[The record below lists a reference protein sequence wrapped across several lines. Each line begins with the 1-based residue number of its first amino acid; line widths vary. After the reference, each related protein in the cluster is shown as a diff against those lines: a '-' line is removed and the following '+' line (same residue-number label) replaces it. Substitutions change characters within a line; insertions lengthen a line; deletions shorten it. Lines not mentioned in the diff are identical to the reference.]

1 MKKTKKKAFF
11 AVAALMGFGLLSG
24 ELGTSVTGKT
34 GLKGANT
41 ASTGKKFY
49 SAYASME
56 DVGEAGNKLTR
67 EIAGEGIIMLKN
79 KDNVLPFTNVHNV
92 TVFGKNST
100 ATSIGGGGSGAS
112 KGYYPSAG
120 IYDTLEEAGFN
131 VNPAQKAF
139 YEDDTRSGKARTSGG
154 MFSSG
159 GFTVGE
165 TPVSSYEDSVKETW
179 NTYNDAAIITIVRSG
194 SEGADEPVTG
204 VVDHTGDDPVD
215 ADGKKID
222 HHYLELSENE
232 KDMIKMIK
240 DSKKFSKIV
249 VILNATNVM
258 ELGDLQDDDEIDAM
272 LWTGGVGGTGFYA
285 IGDILTGKVNPSGK
299 TVDVY
304 PRDLLKDPTSLNF
317 GTNAQN
323 QEGNAE
329 NYFLTPDKTDENF
342 ESKYKDVWYSKD
354 RTGNYSTTEVANI
367 AAYTNYEEGVY
378 LGYKYYET
386 MFTIKGGEASDTA
399 KNWYK
404 ENVVYPFGYGLSFT
418 EFDVSKQ
425 TDVTYNSTTHDMSM
439 TVKVKNVGSVAGKKT
454 VQIYVEAPY
463 IDGEIEKPSAVLVA
477 FAKTEILQPNE
488 EQVLTLSWKDTDV
501 ASYDYNDA
509 NHNGFKGYELDKG
522 NYQFKIA
529 DDSHNYFE
537 TVTWSLESG
546 ITLTTDGYTN
556 NEVHNLF
563 SDYIA
568 KDNTTDTT
576 IKNPYR
582 SLPMDG
588 DGLVVEQLSRASGK
602 DLANI
607 NKPKAKGDAE
617 STVKGDALAIMSG
630 IVTGVKMEGND
641 DINGYMPSS
650 MKKTE
655 ADVKAE
661 FGADYTQG
669 DTSVTEDFYS
679 LAGVD
684 PSTEEGKKLYNKVIN
699 KMTWEELYKALDDC
713 GWHNAGISSINKPQ
727 TTDVDGPSAIY
738 RVDYPVACTLA
749 ATFNID
755 LAEKFG
761 TLIGEESLWG
771 IRPGWYG
778 PAMDT
783 HRSAFSGRNFEYY
796 SEDGLLG
803 GMIGAYSIK
812 AAQAKGCYAF
822 MKHMAL
828 NDCETQRNGNH
839 AFVSEQAMREIYF
852 KPFRLSVEI
861 GDCKAVMGGMNSI
874 GYIANYNNTAE
885 MTYMLRDEW
894 GFNGF
899 TETDAGSF
907 NYGTSPYSNGFMARV
922 AGLDTLLGFGG
933 KPSGLGTWD
942 STKKV
947 PVQDGT
953 DLWTVYYYY
962 RKSMINLLY
971 VTANS
976 SITQNGLNFSK
987 WDAETATFNAPA
999 GTTFNGSVRASE
1011 SVGTTDVWYEVTGG
1025 SLPEGITLDRAG
1037 NLTGSSTA
1045 KGSYTFT
1052 VTMHADGWITHTK
1065 NYTLNVIDAF
1075 KIDKTEI
1082 TVGEDFEAQISSDY
1096 IKAEGTTTVTYM
1108 DAEGTLPEGLSISAD
1123 GKITGKATKNGT
1135 YVFKLHVI
1143 QFTPGSGWWTPDVTR
1158 EYDQEI
1164 TLTVKGGTEE
1174 HVVTADEAKEAADAA
1189 KAAADAA
1196 KTAADAA
1203 KTAADTAK
1211 TTADEAKK
1219 TADEAKTA
1227 AESKTENKG
1236 CGGSIIAASSAL
1248 GAMALLG
1255 VALAFKKKR
1264 EEK

>member
-1 MKKTKKKAFF
+1 MKKTKKNVFF

-41 ASTGKKFY
+41 ATSTGKKFY

-79 KDNVLPFTNVHNV
+79 KDNVLPFKDVHNV

-139 YEDDTRSGKARTSGG
+139 YLDDTRSGKARTAGG
-154 MFSSG
+154 MMSSG

-165 TPVSSYEDSVKETW
+165 TPVANYESSVKETW
-179 NTYNDAAIITIVRSG
+179 STYNDAAIITIVRSG

-204 VVDHTGDDPVD
+204 VVDHTGDTTTT
-215 ADGKKID
+215 D

-232 KDMIKMIK
+232 KDMIKMVK

-299 TVDVY
+299 TVDIY

-323 QEGNAE
+323 QEGNAS
-329 NYFLTPDKTDENF
+329 NYFLSPDKTDANY

-354 RTGNYSTTEVANI
+354 KTGNYSTTETANI

-386 MFTIKGGEASDTA
+386 MYTVKGGIGNDTA
-399 KNWYK
+399 DNWYK

-418 EFDVSKQ
+418 EFDVSQ
-425 TDVTYNSTTHDMSM
+425 VTDSFNYNETTHDMTM
-439 TVKVKNVGSVAGKKT
+439 KVTVKNTGSVAGKKT
-454 VQIYVEAPY
+454 VQLYVEAPY

-477 FAKTEILQPNE
+477 FAKTGILQPGE
-488 EQVLTLSWKDTDV
+488 TEILELSWKDTDV

-509 NHNGFKGYELDKG
+509 NKNGFKGYELDKG
-522 NYQFKIA
+522 SYKFKIA
-529 DDSHNYFE
+529 EDSHNYLDSYVW
-537 TVTWSLESG
+537 TLDAG
-546 ITLTTDGYTN
+546 KKLTTDGYTD
-556 NEVHNLF
+556 NEVHNQF
-563 SDYIA
+563 SSYIA
-568 KDNTTDTT
+568 TSNTEDTNIT
-576 IKNPYR
+576 NPYR

-588 DGLVVEQLSRASGK
+588 DGLVVEQLSRATGK

-607 NKPKAKGDAE
+607 NKPKAHGDAE
-617 STVKGDALAIMSG
+617 STVKGDALALMSG
-630 IVTGVKMEGND
+630 IVTGVNLEGND
-641 DINGYMPSS
+641 NINGYMPKT
-650 MKKTE
+650 MKKTK
-655 ADVKAE
+655 ADVEAE
-661 FGADYTQG
+661 FGSDYTQG

-684 PSTEEGKKLYNKVIN
+684 PSTAEGKKLYNKVIN
-699 KMTWEELYKALDDC
+699 KMSWEDLYKGLDDC

-749 ATFNID
+749 ATFNVE

-803 GMIGAYSIK
+803 GMMGAYSIK

-839 AFVSEQAMREIYF
+839 AFVSEQAMREIYL

-861 GDCKAVMGGMNSI
+861 GDCKAVMAGMNSI
-874 GYIANYNNTAE
+874 GYIANYDNTAE
-885 MTYMLRDEW
+885 MTYVLRDEW

-947 PVQDGT
+947 PVEGST
-953 DLWTVYYYY
+953 ELWTAYYYY

-976 SITQNGLNFSK
+976 SIAQNGVSFSK
-987 WDAETATFNAPA
+987 WDAENSTFNAPA
-999 GTTFNGSVRASE
+999 GTSFTESLRATE
-1011 SVGTTDVWYEVTGG
+1011 SVGTTDVWYEVTDGK
-1025 SLPEGITLDRAG
+1025 LPEGISLDRYG
-1037 NLTGSSTA
+1037 NFTGSSTA
-1045 KGSYTFT
+1045 KGTYTFT
-1052 VTMHADGWITHTK
+1052 VTMHADGWITHSK
-1065 NYTLNVIDAF
+1065 KYTLNVIDAF

-1082 TVGEDFEAQISSDY
+1082 TAGQAFEAQISSDY
-1096 IKAEGTTTVTYM
+1096 VKAEGKTTVTYM
-1108 DAEGTLPEGLSISAD
+1108 DNEGTLPEGLELSAD
-1123 GKITGKATKNGT
+1123 GKITGTATKNGT

-1143 QFTPGSGWWTPDVTR
+1143 QYTPGSGWYTPAVTN

-1164 TLTVKGGTEE
+1164 TLTVKGGAEE

-1189 KAAADAA
+1189 KTAADAA

-1203 KTAADTAK
+1203 KTAADSAQ
-1211 TTADEAKK
+1211 TTADAAKK
-1219 TADEAKTA
+1219 TAEEAKTA
-1227 AESKTENKG
+1227 AESKTESKG
-1236 CGGSIIAASSAL
+1236 CGGSVIAATSAL
-1248 GAMALLG
+1248 GAMALMG